1 MYEKTARVHL
11 FPNSRNL
18 LENEGVLEMLLGQ
31 GPHKLEKLKARTK
44 TKARKIPF
52 AIKRKLE
59 TGKCYC

>member
-1 MYEKTARVHL
+1 MKK
-11 FPNSRNL
+11 L
-18 LENEGVLEMLLGQ
+18 LEHTFFPIVGIYWKMRELEMLLGQ